1 MDLLMM
7 VARDVKKSLIDMD
20 RKDVNVSALG
30 LSKMKQVAVAL
41 LPSPQVNNVY
51 LDGSFD
57 AKANISISYRMAS
70 TEENRA
76 DAVKLLDGI
85 ARALISKKSYNEKD
99 RKGVRYDYGIIAVQA
114 TPPDVK
120 DFIDYRIIVYIYYTM
135 EV

>member
-1 MDLLMM
+1 M
-7 VARDVKKSLIDMD
+7 DMD
-20 RKDVNVSALG
+20 KKDVNVSTLG
-30 LSKMKQVAVAL
+30 LTKANQMAVAL
-41 LPSPQVNNVY
+41 LPSPQVYNTY

-57 AKANISISYRMAS
+57 AKANVSISYRMAS
-70 TEENRA
+70 TETNRA
-76 DAVKLLDGI
+76 DAVELLDGI